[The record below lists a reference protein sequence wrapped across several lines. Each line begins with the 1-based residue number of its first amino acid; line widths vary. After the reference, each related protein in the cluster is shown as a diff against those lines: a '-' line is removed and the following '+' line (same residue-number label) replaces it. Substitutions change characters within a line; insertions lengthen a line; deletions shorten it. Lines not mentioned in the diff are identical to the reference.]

1 MVVHAINLER
11 VFPFYN
17 PANEVFNHNQSSRKS
32 FSKGNGKLRLSI
44 GAPKKAST
52 SNSNTTNGDPYSI
65 ETGGMS
71 SPNLSIEMIDE
82 EEDSESIPIPTEP
95 PNFEFASYALSKYKN
110 SIDYGNNLTS
120 NEAPQDKYQLS
131 KIIGDNETTTIVHGF
146 PLAGESENFS
156 FKQSNIDI
164 GYSSDLDYYSNR
176 NILNNVSDNEE
187 FPVNSAQQPDYA
199 PKLRLN
205 TATTT
210 TTTSSSSST
219 TAVKK
224 TKTSLENRRSSP
236 PNMTNNL
243 RSTGLRKN
251 STSVSTMDL
260 HKVDEQFMNLT
271 TTISNKK
278 PMSRGT
284 SPVRDTSRI
293 KKSESSYQIGNRDYH
308 HHHHHNQSKNNK
320 NITVQFFNKPQ
331 RSKTAID
338 IKSAART
345 LPSSIPRSIQA
356 PQSQQIHQQQQHTI
370 HQQNTIHQLQQTI
383 HQQQQ
388 TIHQQ
393 QHTTSI
399 VQQETS
405 YVPAESLKESQEYQ
419 YLTSH
424 HDAVFNALCNRLTS
438 LELIRNQTR

>member
-1 MVVHAINLER
+1 M
-11 VFPFYN
+11 FPFYN

-44 GAPKKAST
+44 GTPKKAST
-52 SNSNTTNGDPYSI
+52 SNSTNGDPYSI

-82 EEDSESIPIPTEP
+82 EEDSESIPVPIASQPPP
-95 PNFEFASYALSKYKN
+95 PNFEFAQYALSKYKN

-120 NEAPQDKYQLS
+120 NEVPQEKYQLS

-146 PLAGESENFS
+146 PLAGESDNFS

-176 NILNNVSDNEE
+176 NILTNVSDNEE
-187 FPVNSAQQPDYA
+187 LFPVNSAQQPDYA
-199 PKLRLN
+199 PKLRN
-205 TATTT
+205 SNATTIS
-210 TTTSSSSST
+210 TSSSS

-224 TKTSLENRRSSP
+224 TTKTTLENRRSSP
-236 PNMTNNL
+236 PNMTTNNNSNI
-243 RSTGLRKN
+243 RSTGLRKS

-271 TTISNKK
+271 TSVNNKK

-284 SPVRDTSRI
+284 SPVRETNKI

-308 HHHHHNQSKNNK
+308 HHTQSSKNHNK
-320 NITVQFFNKPQ
+320 NVTVQFFSKPQ

-338 IKSAART
+338 IKSSAGRT
-345 LPSSIPRSIQA
+345 LPSSIPRSIPQQQQ
-356 PQSQQIHQQQQHTI
+356 QSQQIHHHQQQQHIIT
-370 HQQNTIHQLQQTI
+370 NTA
-383 HQQQQ
+383 
-388 TIHQQ
+388 
-393 QHTTSI
+393 I
-399 VQQETS
+399 VQQQESITT
-405 YVPAESLKESQEYQ
+405 YVPHPHHPVESSKESQDYL

-424 HDAVFNALCNRLTS
+424 HDSVFNALCNRLTS